1 MPTWP
6 RIGPHTSF
14 AVALGLALLVAPSV
28 RAAPVATAADAKPA
42 TSPAPATTAAPAAAP
57 APAATSP
64 AQPEPT
70 PAPIAPAEIMAPST
84 AEPTGAA
91 APTSSLDREPIDPID
106 HEESEEDAERAAL
119 FFHSLYRPDDN
130 PGRFNTVVR
139 TSYTILGSN
148 DHHLSGRF
156 FGLSADIGQSW
167 NTMGYA
173 LSLHANLGSLDLRDD
188 GKVKAVALL
197 GAGPTVNLGRLALL
211 QRGFLDLRVGY
222 DFYYAPARSID
233 PDIVATSLTPHGPRL
248 QLHMGLMVNPKRQRR
263 FFHGV
268 GATVGYQALVG
279 AFSGD
284 LPFTSV
290 LSFGLS
296 HWMG

>member
-14 AVALGLALLVAPSV
+14 ATALGLALLVAPSAS
-28 RAAPVATAADAKPA
+28 AAPVATETPTASPTGTTAPAAGSAAAP
-42 TSPAPATTAAPAAAP
+42 SPSGSPATTST
-57 APAATSP
+57 ATDPTSATTTASAEP
-64 AQPEPT
+64 PT
-70 PAPIAPAEIMAPST
+70 PDPIAPAAIMAPSNPDPAP
-84 AEPTGAA
+84 AERGQRS
-91 APTSSLDREPIDPID
+91 APERESVDPID
-106 HEESEEDAERAAL
+106 QVESEEDAEQAAL

-130 PGRFNTVVR
+130 PGRFNAVFR
-139 TSYTILGSN
+139 TNYTILGSN

-173 LSLHANLGSLDLRDD
+173 LSLHANLGSLDL
-188 GKVKAVALL
+188 
-197 GAGPTVNLGRLALL
+197 L
-211 QRGFLDLRVGY
+211 QRGYLDLRVGY
-222 DFYYAPARSID
+222 DFYYAPGRSID
-233 PDIVATSLTPHGPRL
+233 PEIAATSLAPHGPRL
-248 QLHMGLMVNPKRQRR
+248 QLNMGLMVSPKRQRR

-290 LSFGLS
+290 LTFGLS